1 MSGAVMLPNAATRSG
16 CRDLPTPHAPPVSA
30 PALTLLASTNSSSA
44 WTAAAS
50 LSGSPESIRDSS
62 ATRSEPSSKVAVA
75 RPSAFS
81 TRMCRSAKEA
91 ICGRWVTTSTCRLA
105 AKAANRFPTATAAL
119 PPIPASTSSKT
130 SVGTSSR
137 STMTLRQASMVRESS
152 PPEATLESGSGACPG
167 PPENSNSTR
176 SAPVGPGSSRGR
188 RSTSTMT
195 PSMPSSR
202 NSASTTAASLGP
214 DPGEPAGGIH
224 RPRREVLDRRPQP
237 EPFIIRGRQRGESG
251 PRLLQVGQ
259 DPLFPLAVLPLE
271 GLERRNPFPDL
282 LKAGRIEDDGLPVA
296 PQVSG
301 QVTGLLR
308 QGRGPIRQFLSPR
321 VQGRRLPEGGGH
333 PEDGVDS
340 HPFRRQDVFG
350 QSGIPEEPLGVGQ
363 ARLLGL
369 EPRELP
375 WADPGRLDLA
385 DLIGEEIHIALT
397 LSGER
402 SQLLQAGPGC
412 QEPAAKVAEGPN
424 PR

>member
-1 MSGAVMLPNAATRSG
+1 MPEPGSGILRAPPSPPPTFAGSGSTLQRDPRSRCRWPIEFLYPTG

-62 ATRSEPSSKVAVA
+62 ATRSEPSSKAALA

-152 PPEATLESGSGACPG
+152 PPEATLESGSGACPD

-176 SAPVGPGSSRGR
+176 SAP
-188 RSTSTMT
+188 
-195 PSMPSSR
+195 
-202 NSASTTAASLGP
+202 
-214 DPGEPAGGIH
+214 GEPAGGVR

-237 EPFIIRGRQRGESG
+237 DPFIIRGRQRGESG

-271 GLERRNPFPDL
+271 GLERPNPFPDL
-282 LKAGRIEDDGLPVA
+282 LKAGRIEDDALPVA

-308 QGRGPIRQFLSPR
+308 QGRGPIRQSLGLR

-333 PEDGVDS
+333 PEEGVDS
-340 HPFRRQDVFG
+340 RPLGRQDVFG
-350 QSGIPEEPLGVGQ
+350 QGGIPEEPLGVGQ